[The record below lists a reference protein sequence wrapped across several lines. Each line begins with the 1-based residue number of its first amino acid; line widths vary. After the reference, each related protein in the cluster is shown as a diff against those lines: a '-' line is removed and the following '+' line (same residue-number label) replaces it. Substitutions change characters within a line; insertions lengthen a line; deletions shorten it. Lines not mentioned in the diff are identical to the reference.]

1 MQLLGWSRHDASQN
15 QHPEAPRKVVQLRG
29 LADKQKPREA
39 SKARTSFKTIT
50 TSIYKMTSVNQRRI
64 QLLHWMVPLPMCSWI
79 VLSCINIVES
89 LTLQKWALRSSD
101 D

>member
-1 MQLLGWSRHDASQN
+1 MQLLGWSLHDTNQN
-15 QHPEAPRKVVQLRG
+15 QHHEAPRKVVQLRG
-29 LADKQKPREA
+29 LSGKQKPREA
-39 SKARTSFKTIT
+39 GQPRTPFKAIT
-50 TSIYKMTSVNQRRI
+50 TSIYKMTSVDQRRI
-64 QLLHWMVPLPMCSWI
+64 QLVHWMVPLPMCSWI

>member
-1 MQLLGWSRHDASQN
+1 MQLLGWNRHDTHQN
-15 QHPEAPRKVVQLRG
+15 QHPEALRKVVQLRG
-29 LADKQKPREA
+29 FTDKQKPREA
-39 SKARTSFKTIT
+39 GQTRTPFKAIT
-50 TSIYKMTSVNQRRI
+50 TSIYKMTSVDQRRI
-64 QLLHWMVPLPMCSWI
+64 QLVHWMVPLPMCSWI